1 MNKLQSDNLLS
12 ALCLHNNDNILITL
26 KNLNFGMVLSEYG
39 ITMDAPALSGQKIA
53 RFDIQKD
60 DPIIKYGT
68 VIGFAD
74 SNIKKGQVLTNKN
87 VLFKEFNREH
97 NYCSKYKPTNYI
109 ENNLQKRFMGYKRHD
124 GRVGTR
130 NYIAIVSTV
139 NCSATVVHEIA
150 SYFTSEKLKD
160 YKNIDGVAAFSHST
174 GCGME
179 LSGEPMNL
187 LYRTLGGYIKHPNIA
202 ATLVVGLGCER
213 CQVGGL
219 FQNQKL
225 DQDDPFVETLI
236 MQENGGTSSTI
247 KAGIEIVKKML
258 HGINQSIDVIVPRGG
273 KSLVAMVQEEARV
286 PVFAH
291 LEGICHIF
299 VDKVALVDKSVDVC
313 LNAKMRRPGIC
324 GAVETILV
332 HKEIADEFMPQLIN
346 ALKAQACEIR
356 GCNKTQK
363 FNQNIVEALD
373 EDWAK
378 EYLLPIVSIKIVS
391 SFNEAIEHIDS
402 YSSGHT
408 ESILTE
414 DLNRASKFQ
423 KEIDSAIVMHNTS
436 TQFADGGEF
445 GLGGEIGIATGK
457 FHARGPVGVDQ
468 LTSFK
473 YLVNG
478 NGQIRI

>member
-1 MNKLQSDNLLS
+1 MNIEQIGINAKEAAKILAKTSSEQKNHALEAMSEHILADKKIILDANKIDIENAKSKKLS
-12 ALCLHNNDNILITL
+12 ASFIDRLELNEERISSISDAL
-26 KNLNFGMVLSEYG
+26 K
-39 ITMDAPALSGQKIA
+39 
-53 RFDIQKD
+53 
-60 DPIIKYGT
+60 
-68 VIGFAD
+68 
-74 SNIKKGQVLTNKN
+74 
-87 VLFKEFNREH
+87 
-97 NYCSKYKPTNYI
+97 
-109 ENNLQKRFMGYKRHD
+109 
-124 GRVGTR
+124 
-130 NYIAIVSTV
+130 
-139 NCSATVVHEIA
+139 EIA
-150 SYFTSEKLKD
+150 SFKDPVGKILDSWQRPNGLQISRVSTPLGVIGIIYESRPNVTADAGALSLKAGNASILRGGSDSINSCLAIHKSLIKGLKD
-160 YKNIDGVAAFSHST
+160 SDIN
-174 GCGME
+174 
-179 LSGEPMNL
+179 
-187 LYRTLGGYIKHPNIA
+187 
-202 ATLVVGLGCER
+202 
-213 CQVGGL
+213 
-219 FQNQKL
+219 
-225 DQDDPFVETLI
+225 
-236 MQENGGTSSTI
+236 ENAIQIIEDTDR
-247 KAGIEIVKKML
+247 EIVKKML

-299 VDKVALVDKSVDVC
+299 VDKTALVDKSVDVC

-332 HKEIADEFMPQLIN
+332 HDEIADEFMPPLIN

-356 GCNKTQK
+356 GCNKTK
-363 FNQNIVEALD
+363 TFNQNIVEALD
-373 EDWAK
+373 EDWIT

-391 SFNEAIEHIDS
+391 NFNEAIEHIDS

-457 FHARGPVGVDQ
+457 FHARGPVGVEQ

-478 NGQIRI
+478 NGHTRK

>member
-1 MNKLQSDNLLS
+1 MDIEKIGINAKEAAKILAKTSSEQKNHALEAMSKHILADKKTILDANKIDIENAESKKLS
-12 ALCLHNNDNILITL
+12 ASFIDRLKLNEERITSISDTL
-26 KNLNFGMVLSEYG
+26 K
-39 ITMDAPALSGQKIA
+39 
-53 RFDIQKD
+53 
-60 DPIIKYGT
+60 
-68 VIGFAD
+68 
-74 SNIKKGQVLTNKN
+74 
-87 VLFKEFNREH
+87 
-97 NYCSKYKPTNYI
+97 
-109 ENNLQKRFMGYKRHD
+109 
-124 GRVGTR
+124 
-130 NYIAIVSTV
+130 
-139 NCSATVVHEIA
+139 EIA
-150 SYFTSEKLKD
+150 SFKDPVGKILDSWQRPNGLQISRVSTPLGVIGIIYESRPNVTADAGALSLKAGNASILRGGSDSIYSCLAIHMSLVKGLKD
-160 YKNIDGVAAFSHST
+160 AAIS
-174 GCGME
+174 
-179 LSGEPMNL
+179 
-187 LYRTLGGYIKHPNIA
+187 
-202 ATLVVGLGCER
+202 
-213 CQVGGL
+213 
-219 FQNQKL
+219 
-225 DQDDPFVETLI
+225 
-236 MQENGGTSSTI
+236 ENAIQIIEDTDR
-247 KAGIEIVKKML
+247 EIVKKML

-363 FNQNIVEALD
+363 FNQNIVKALD
-373 EDWAK
+373 EDWAT

-473 YLVNG
+473 YFVNG
-478 NGQIRI
+478 NGQIRT

>member
-1 MNKLQSDNLLS
+1 MDIEKIGINAKEAAKILAKTSSEQKNHALEAMSNHILADKKTILDANKIDIENAESKKLS
-12 ALCLHNNDNILITL
+12 ASFIDRLKLNEERITSISDTL
-26 KNLNFGMVLSEYG
+26 K
-39 ITMDAPALSGQKIA
+39 
-53 RFDIQKD
+53 
-60 DPIIKYGT
+60 
-68 VIGFAD
+68 
-74 SNIKKGQVLTNKN
+74 
-87 VLFKEFNREH
+87 
-97 NYCSKYKPTNYI
+97 
-109 ENNLQKRFMGYKRHD
+109 
-124 GRVGTR
+124 
-130 NYIAIVSTV
+130 
-139 NCSATVVHEIA
+139 EIA
-150 SYFTSEKLKD
+150 SFKDPVGKILDSWQRPNGLQISRVSTPLGVIGIIYESRPNVTADAGALSLKAGNASILRGGSDSINSCLAIHKSLIKGLKD
-160 YKNIDGVAAFSHST
+160 GDIN
-174 GCGME
+174 
-179 LSGEPMNL
+179 
-187 LYRTLGGYIKHPNIA
+187 
-202 ATLVVGLGCER
+202 
-213 CQVGGL
+213 
-219 FQNQKL
+219 
-225 DQDDPFVETLI
+225 
-236 MQENGGTSSTI
+236 ENAIQIIEDTDR
-247 KAGIEIVKKML
+247 EIVKKML

>member
-1 MNKLQSDNLLS
+1 MSIEQIGINAKEAAKILAKTSSEQKNHALEAMSKHILADKKTILDANKIDIENAESKKLS
-12 ALCLHNNDNILITL
+12 ASFIDRLKLNEERITSISDTL
-26 KNLNFGMVLSEYG
+26 K
-39 ITMDAPALSGQKIA
+39 
-53 RFDIQKD
+53 
-60 DPIIKYGT
+60 
-68 VIGFAD
+68 
-74 SNIKKGQVLTNKN
+74 
-87 VLFKEFNREH
+87 
-97 NYCSKYKPTNYI
+97 
-109 ENNLQKRFMGYKRHD
+109 
-124 GRVGTR
+124 
-130 NYIAIVSTV
+130 
-139 NCSATVVHEIA
+139 EIA
-150 SYFTSEKLKD
+150 SFKDPVGKILDSWQRPNGLQISRVSTPLGVIGIIYESRPNVTADAGALSLKAGNASILRGGSDSIYSCLAIHMSLVKGLKD
-160 YKNIDGVAAFSHST
+160 AAIS
-174 GCGME
+174 
-179 LSGEPMNL
+179 
-187 LYRTLGGYIKHPNIA
+187 
-202 ATLVVGLGCER
+202 
-213 CQVGGL
+213 
-219 FQNQKL
+219 
-225 DQDDPFVETLI
+225 
-236 MQENGGTSSTI
+236 ENAIQIIEDTDR
-247 KAGIEIVKKML
+247 EIVKKML

-299 VDKVALVDKSVDVC
+299 VDKTALVDKSVDVC

-363 FNQNIVEALD
+363 FNQNIVKALD
-373 EDWAK
+373 EDWAT

-414 DLNRASKFQ
+414 DPNRASNFQ
-423 KEIDSAIVMHNTS
+423 KELDSAIVMHNTS

-457 FHARGPVGVDQ
+457 FHARGPVGVEQ

-478 NGQIRI
+478 NGHTRK

>member
-1 MNKLQSDNLLS
+1 MNIEQIGINAKEAAKILAKTSSEQKNH
-12 ALCLHNNDNILITL
+12 ALEAMSEHILADKKIILDANTIDIENAKS
-26 KNLNFGMVLSEYG
+26 KNLSESF
-39 ITMDAPALSGQKIA
+39 IDRLELNEERISSISDAL
-53 RFDIQKD
+53 
-60 DPIIKYGT
+60 
-68 VIGFAD
+68 
-74 SNIKKGQVLTNKN
+74 L
-87 VLFKEFNREH
+87 
-97 NYCSKYKPTNYI
+97 
-109 ENNLQKRFMGYKRHD
+109 
-124 GRVGTR
+124 
-130 NYIAIVSTV
+130 
-139 NCSATVVHEIA
+139 EIA
-150 SYFTSEKLKD
+150 SFNDPVGKILDSWQRPNGLQISRISTPLGVIGIIYESRPNVTADAGALSLKAGNASILRGGSDSINSCLAIHESLIKGLKD
-160 YKNIDGVAAFSHST
+160 ADINENA
-174 GCGME
+174 
-179 LSGEPMNL
+179 
-187 LYRTLGGYIKHPNIA
+187 
-202 ATLVVGLGCER
+202 
-213 CQVGGL
+213 
-219 FQNQKL
+219 
-225 DQDDPFVETLI
+225 
-236 MQENGGTSSTI
+236 MQIIEDTDR
-247 KAGIEIVKKML
+247 EIVKKML

-299 VDKVALVDKSVDVC
+299 VDKTALVDKSVDVC

-332 HKEIADEFMPQLIN
+332 HDEIADEFMPPLIN

-356 GCNKTQK
+356 GCNKTK
-363 FNQNIVEALD
+363 TFNQNIVEALD
-373 EDWAK
+373 EDWTT

-391 SFNEAIEHIDS
+391 NFNEAIEHIDS

-423 KEIDSAIVMHNTS
+423 KELDSAIVMHNTS

-457 FHARGPVGVDQ
+457 FHARGPVGVEQ

-478 NGQIRI
+478 NGHTRK